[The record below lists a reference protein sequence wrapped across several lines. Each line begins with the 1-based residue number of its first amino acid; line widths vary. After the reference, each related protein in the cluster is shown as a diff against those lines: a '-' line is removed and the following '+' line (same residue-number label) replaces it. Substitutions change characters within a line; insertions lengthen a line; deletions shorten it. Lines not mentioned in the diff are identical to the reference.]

1 MGQREPSPVH
11 EREEEKEEETEVV
24 RSGIFHEARW
34 LRADAETEVV
44 ILAEKKENKWKMM
57 P

>member
-1 MGQREPSPVH
+1 VH
-11 EREEEKEEETEVV
+11 EREEKEEAKEVV

-44 ILAEKKENKWKMM
+44 ILAEKKENRMADNTLTQGSLS
-57 P
+57 